1 MPADAGCAAGSKP
14 CAGLHA
20 LPGTSGRA
28 CAGPSTAGQT
38 PAWVTKNTIA
48 LSSSGLSKST
58 LAFRFAKFRNNYRG
72 N

>member
-1 MPADAGCAAGSKP
+1 MPADAGCAAGSTP

-28 CAGPSTAGQT
+28 CAGPSKAGQA

-48 LSSSGLSKST
+48 LSSSGQLWRSDSQNSEIII
-58 LAFRFAKFRNNYRG
+58 AGIRY
-72 N
+72 

>member
-38 PAWVTKNTIA
+38 PAWVTKNIQEHNCPVIVR
-48 LSSSGLSKST
+48 
-58 LAFRFAKFRNNYRG
+58 AFKINFGVQIRKIQK
-72 N
+72 